1 LKIADDNAR
10 SARKL
15 TYRMRLIQSNLIVD
29 SRLDSAKPQKDKGQ
43 KQKKDRRQDEDS
55 QQIPED
61 IEEIQD
67 DEEIAGVE
75 AN

>member
-1 LKIADDNAR
+1 
-10 SARKL
+10 
-15 TYRMRLIQSNLIVD
+15 MRLIQSNLIVD

-43 KQKKDRRQDEDS
+43 KQKKDRRQDED
-55 QQIPED
+55 